1 MTEDA
6 ILWQGRPEPRAPLDV
21 SRPAQMIMGLAFIVF
36 SMVWMQK
43 ALQADAPV
51 WPAGLIFLG
60 LGLKLAV
67 WGPWQP
73 RLRAHFAHYAITRRS
88 ARAEI
93 RWPLLGTRRQEITIT
108 PATIIDIDGAD
119 PASLTLTQMRATPRG
134 TRPETLRLDRIAEAR
149 RVLALLRDIQK
160 AAA

>member
-1 MTEDA
+1 MIDAA

-21 SRPAQMIMGLAFIVF
+21 SRPGRMVMGLAFCAF
-36 SMVWMQK
+36 SLIWMQR
-43 ALQADAPV
+43 ALQAGAPV
-51 WPAGLIFLG
+51 WPAGLLFLA

-73 RLRAHFAHYAITRRS
+73 RLRAHFAHYTLTRR
-88 ARAEI
+88 AAQAEM
-93 RWPLLGTRRQEITIT
+93 RWPLLGTRRQELTIT

-119 PASLTLTQMRATPRG
+119 PASITLTAALATPRG
-134 TRPETLRLDRIAEAR
+134 TRPHTLRFDRIAEAR
-149 RVLALLRDIQK
+149 HVLALLRDIQK